1 MDLHRDAWRTEF
13 KMLSSFI
20 SHSFERIKIN
30 NKKKPERK
38 GTPDKTSR
46 KQVYINKIRK
56 NVVYIT
62 RPKR

>member
-30 NKKKPERK
+30 NKKKNQKEKERRIKLPE
-38 GTPDKTSR
+38 
-46 KQVYINKIRK
+46 NKFILTK
-56 NVVYIT
+56 
-62 RPKR
+62 